1 MATDSS
7 MLFCVAGRVHGLLNY
22 GSYWKDVNYKWLS
35 KLRKEMSM
43 PDLTPMI
50 DVVFQLLIFF
60 MVTAVFAVTPG
71 LDIKLPEAEEAQAP
85 EKENLFIVV
94 DQDGNMKLNHKDVT
108 FATLKDEL
116 QEKRRLLDN
125 TTMMIIQGDE
135 RSTHGQIVQIM
146 DIARQVGVV
155 DQIITTEP
163 QRN

>member
-1 MATDSS
+1 MAVEQKKTE
-7 MLFCVAGRVHGLLNY
+7 LA
-22 GSYWKDVNYKWLS
+22 
-35 KLRKEMSM
+35 M

-60 MVTAVFAVTPG
+60 MVTAVFAITPG

-94 DQDGNMKLNHKDVT
+94 DQDGNMKLNHKSVT
-108 FATLKDEL
+108 FASLKEEL

-125 TTMMIIQGDE
+125 TTMIIIQGDE
-135 RSTHGQIVQIM
+135 RATHGQIVQIM
-146 DIARQVGVV
+146 DIARQVGIV
-155 DQIITTEP
+155 DQVIATEP

>member
-1 MATDSS
+1 MADK
-7 MLFCVAGRVHGLLNY
+7 HE
-22 GSYWKDVNYKWLS
+22 K
-35 KLRKEMSM
+35 KELQM

-60 MVTAVFAVTPG
+60 MVTAVFAITPG

-85 EKENLFIVV
+85 EKENLFIVG
-94 DQDGNMKLNHKDVT
+94 DQDGNMKLNHKSVT
-108 FATLKDEL
+108 FATLKEVL
-116 QEKRRLLDN
+116 QDKRRLLDN
-125 TTMMIIQGDE
+125 TTMIIIQGDE

-155 DQIITTEP
+155 DQVIATEP

>member
-1 MATDSS
+1 MAD
-7 MLFCVAGRVHGLLNY
+7 RVEKKELN
-22 GSYWKDVNYKWLS
+22 
-35 KLRKEMSM
+35 M

-60 MVTAVFAVTPG
+60 MVTAVFAITPG

-94 DQDGNMKLNHKDVT
+94 DQDGNMKLNHKSVT
-108 FATLKDEL
+108 FATLKEEL
-116 QEKRRLLDN
+116 QAKRQLLDN
-125 TTMMIIQGDE
+125 TTMIIIKGDE

-146 DIARQVGVV
+146 DIARQVGVI
-155 DQIITTEP
+155 DQVIATEP